1 MKDAARYWALV
12 ESNWK
17 QLAGQAKAQW
27 GKFTDEELTA
37 IAGRREQFMGKLQE
51 HYALSTLEVERQMA
65 QWARKASEPWFKK
78 PPENGTPS

>member
-1 MKDAARYWALV
+1 MKDAARYWALI

-17 QLAGQAKAQW
+17 QVAGQAKEHW

-51 HYALSTLEVERQMA
+51 HYALTTVEVERQMA

-78 PPENGTPS
+78 PPVREAQP